1 MFLGLCMLRTPPI
14 TGGGLLV
21 ARMLYAGVFVLQL
34 IRIAREERILRQ
46 DKHYREF
53 ADTVRCKLL
62 PGVY

>member
-1 MFLGLCMLRTPPI
+1 MFLGLCMLRSPPI
-14 TGGGLLV
+14 TGGRLAGCKNAV
-21 ARMLYAGVFVLQL
+21 CGVFVLQL